1 MAETKAFAYRGRD
14 AAGKIVKGSVE
25 ASSEVAATSRL
36 RVMGITPISLSD
48 AKGTGL
54 NMEISIPGFEK
65 SVSIKDLAV
74 MSRQMSTMIS
84 SGLSLLRTLTIL
96 AEQTESVPLRRTL
109 SAVRSDV
116 ETGLS
121 LSEAMGKHA
130 KVFPPLMINLVRA
143 GETGGFLEGSLLSI
157 AENYENEVKLR
168 GTIKAAMTYPVA
180 VLIIAILAVAGMLIF
195 IVPIFEKMF
204 EDLGGDLPIPTQI
217 LVAISG
223 QMYWIAPVTVVLG
236 VAFWLWWRQNK
247 HTEAVRKV
255 IDPLR
260 LKLPV
265 FGPLFAK
272 VTIARF
278 SRNFSSMMAAGVPIL
293 QSLNIVGETAGNY
306 VIEEGLRRVAE
317 SVRTG
322 KSLSAPLADITVFPP
337 MVVQM
342 VAVGEDAGA
351 LETMLAKIADFYDD
365 EVQATAE
372 QLTALIEPLMIAFI
386 GAIIGGM
393 VVAMYLPMFSIFE
406 NIN

>member
-14 AAGKIVKGSVE
+14 ASGKIVKGSVE

-48 AKGTGL
+48 AKATGL

-65 SVSIKDLAV
+65 GVGLKDLAV

-109 SAVRSDV
+109 SGVRSDV
-116 ETGLS
+116 ETGAS

-168 GTIKAAMTYPVA
+168 GTIKSALTYPVV
-180 VLIIAILAVAGMLIF
+180 VLVIAIVAVAGMLIF
-195 IVPIFEKMF
+195 IVPIFDRMF
-204 EDLGGDLPIPTQI
+204 TDLGGELPIPTQI
-217 LVAISG
+217 LVFLSN
-223 QMYWIAPVTVVLG
+223 QMFWLGPLLLVLLI
-236 VAFWLWWRQNK
+236 AFWLWWRQNK

-255 IDPLR
+255 VDPLR

-272 VTIARF
+272 ITIARF
-278 SRNFSSMMAAGVPIL
+278 SRNFASMMAAGVPIL

-306 VIEEGLRRVAE
+306 VIEDGLRKVAE

-322 KSLSAPLADITVFPP
+322 KSLSAPLGEISVFPTN
-337 MVVQM
+337 
-342 VAVGEDAGA
+342 GGA
-351 LETMLAKIADFYDD
+351 D
-365 EVQATAE
+365 
-372 QLTALIEPLMIAFI
+372 
-386 GAIIGGM
+386 GRGG
-393 VVAMYLPMFSIFE
+393 
-406 NIN
+406 

>member
-1 MAETKAFAYRGRD
+1 MAESRAFTYRGRD

-25 ASSEVAATSRL
+25 ASSEVAATGRL
-36 RVMGITPISLSD
+36 RVMGITPIALTEGR
-48 AKGTGL
+48 ATGL
-54 NMEISIPGFEK
+54 NMEITIPGFEK
-65 SVSIKDLAV
+65 SVSLKDLAV
-74 MSRQMSTMIS
+74 MARQMSTMIS

-96 AEQTESVPLRRTL
+96 SEQTESVPLRRTL
-109 SAVRSDV
+109 GSVRSDV
-116 ETGLS
+116 EAGTS
-121 LSEAMGKHA
+121 LSDAMGKHP
-130 KVFPPLMINLVRA
+130 KDFPPLMINLVRA
-143 GETGGFLEGSLLSI
+143 GETGGFLEGALLSI

-168 GTIKAAMTYPVA
+168 ATIKSALTYPVA
-180 VLIIAILAVAGMLIF
+180 VLIIAILAIAGMLIF

-204 EDLGGDLPIPTQI
+204 SDLGGELPIPTQI
-217 LVAISG
+217 LVTLSK
-223 QMYWIAPVTVVLG
+223 QMVWLAPLLLVLG
-236 VAFWLWWRQNK
+236 VVFAFWWRANK
-247 HTEAVRKV
+247 HTDAVRRV
-255 IDPLR
+255 VDPIR

-278 SRNFSSMMAAGVPIL
+278 SRNFSSMIAAGVPIL
-293 QSLNIVGETAGNY
+293 QSLSIVGETSGNY
-306 VIEEGLRRVAE
+306 VIEQGLRKVAE

-322 KSLSAPLADITVFPP
+322 RSLSGPLAEIPVFPP

-351 LETMLAKIADFYDD
+351 LETMLSKIADFYDA

-372 QLTALIEPLMIAFI
+372 QLTALIEPMMIAFI
-386 GAIIGGM
+386 GAVIGGM

>member
-14 AAGKIVKGSVE
+14 ASGKIVKGSVE

-48 AKGTGL
+48 AKATGL

-65 SVSIKDLAV
+65 GVGLKDLAV

-109 SAVRSDV
+109 SGVRSDV
-116 ETGLS
+116 ETGAS

-168 GTIKAAMTYPVA
+168 GTIKSALTYPVV
-180 VLIIAILAVAGMLIF
+180 VLVIAIVAVAGMLIF
-195 IVPIFEKMF
+195 IVPIFDRMF
-204 EDLGGDLPIPTQI
+204 TDLGGELPIPTQI
-217 LVAISG
+217 LVFLSN
-223 QMYWIAPVTVVLG
+223 QMFWLGPLLLVLLI
-236 VAFWLWWRQNK
+236 AFWLWWRQNK

-255 IDPLR
+255 VDPLR

-272 VTIARF
+272 ITIARF
-278 SRNFSSMMAAGVPIL
+278 SRNFASMMAAGVPIL

-306 VIEEGLRRVAE
+306 VIEDGLRKVAE

-322 KSLSAPLADITVFPP
+322 KSLSAPLGEISVFPP

-393 VVAMYLPMFSIFE
+393 VIAMYLPMFSIFE
-406 NIN
+406 NIR